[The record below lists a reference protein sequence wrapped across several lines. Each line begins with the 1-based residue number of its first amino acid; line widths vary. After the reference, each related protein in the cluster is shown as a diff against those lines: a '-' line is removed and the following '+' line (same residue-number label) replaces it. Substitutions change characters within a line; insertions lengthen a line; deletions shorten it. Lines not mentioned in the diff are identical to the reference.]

1 MKYSI
6 ETKNLRK
13 SFKGHLSLSTHK
25 VLRGVDLKVPDGG
38 IFGFLGPNGA
48 GKTTTIKIIIGLLF
62 ADEGDVTLMG
72 KPLGDTSVR
81 EKVGFLPEAPYFY
94 DYLTGLELLG
104 FMGSLCGLKGAVL
117 GERVRNLLETVGLKD
132 KGKVQLRK
140 YSKGMLQRIGVAQA
154 LVNDPDLVILDEPM
168 TGLDP
173 LGRREMRD
181 LILSLKAR
189 GKTIFFSSHILADA
203 ESICDRVAI
212 LVQGKVVEEGLLEKL
227 LGSKVN
233 FWDVTLKTDR
243 ELDLPEAHS
252 VLIRRGSRSLLRVE
266 DEVALNNLLRVAL
279 ESGAEIEAVVPHKAS
294 LEDIFIA
301 RISEDG
307 GRI

>member
-62 ADEGDVTLMG
+62 ADEGDVTLLG

-94 DYLTGLELLG
+94 DYLTGRELLG
-104 FMGSLCGLKGAVL
+104 FMGSLCGLKGAAL
-117 GERVRNLLETVGLKD
+117 GERVCNLLETVGLKD

-173 LGRREMRD
+173 LGRREMHD
-181 LILSLKAR
+181 LILGLKAR

-212 LVQGKVVEEGLLEKL
+212 LVQGKVVEEGLLEEL

-233 FWDVTLKTDR
+233 FWDVTLKTGR
-243 ELDLPEAHS
+243 ELALPEAHS
-252 VLIRRGSRSLLRVE
+252 VLIRRGSRSILRVK
-266 DEVALNNLLRVAL
+266 DEGALNNLLRVAL
-279 ESGAEIEAVVPHKAS
+279 EDGAEIEAVIPHKAS